1 MPLGTGLSHLPPS
14 TSMRF
19 LLLTLLCI
27 LTAQSAHA
35 DYSTQFI
42 RYKAE
47 PDLSRIVISWEE
59 VRGHR
64 GVDHIH
70 ANPEAFATQGDYV
83 TGGQSGGSK
92 VITKTEQMDGHEV
105 KTVITIRYP
114 RGHGFGGAC
123 SWNDIQIF
131 FNGELQLD
139 SPMGYDHGHSIT
151 VSKVTIHVQDESIK
165 AISRDFITG
174 EHYHFIKHA
183 DGEVLRLP
191 EEIQE
196 K

>member
-64 GVDHIH
+64 GVDHMH
-70 ANPEAFATQGDYV
+70 ANPEHMPLRAT
-83 TGGQSGGSK
+83 T
-92 VITKTEQMDGHEV
+92 
-105 KTVITIRYP
+105 
-114 RGHGFGGAC
+114 
-123 SWNDIQIF
+123 
-131 FNGELQLD
+131 
-139 SPMGYDHGHSIT
+139 
-151 VSKVTIHVQDESIK
+151 
-165 AISRDFITG
+165 
-174 EHYHFIKHA
+174 
-183 DGEVLRLP
+183 
-191 EEIQE
+191 
-196 K
+196 